1 MQQMYEKKH
10 LLIVDDELLIR
21 DLLYDHFSN
30 CDYSISLADSGQS
43 ALELSAKTDF
53 NAVILDL
60 KMPDID
66 GLELAVQIRARQKD
80 VPIIIITGYPSIE
93 SAVVALRQR
102 YFDYFVKPFNMKKLE
117 KSVNAAVEKHLPVDH
132 HSGEEHRA

>member
-1 MQQMYEKKH
+1 MYEKKQ

-117 KSVNAAVEKHLPVDH
+117 KSVNAAVEKHLPPDQ
-132 HSGEEHRA
+132 HSGEEHRG